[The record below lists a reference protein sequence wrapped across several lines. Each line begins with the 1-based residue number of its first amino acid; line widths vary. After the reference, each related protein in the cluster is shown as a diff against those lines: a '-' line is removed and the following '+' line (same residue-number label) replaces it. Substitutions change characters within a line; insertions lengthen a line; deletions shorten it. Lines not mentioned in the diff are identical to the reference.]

1 MAHVYNFI
9 VTSWG
14 GGGGGGVFPE
24 NFNPRNAKIIVC
36 FY

>member
-9 VTSWG
+9 VTSW